1 MRRVGRILNGDR
13 ALEIL
18 PVIAL
23 SVKRACPTVNHITR
37 LQRFIVGATRRSRAR
52 TIIFDHY
59 LLIMTQQG
67 EVLHGSPDSGAREP
81 ERPRSISTYVAIMPV
96 YGIINY
102 KSVTTVAPRV
112 TSAVAKFARLASD
125 ESLPK
130 FKVLEVP
137 DKPEGGIRRK
147 KSVSDRAG
155 NGLRRAV

>member
-1 MRRVGRILNGDR
+1 
-13 ALEIL
+13 
-18 PVIAL
+18 
-23 SVKRACPTVNHITR
+23 
-37 LQRFIVGATRRSRAR
+37 
-52 TIIFDHY
+52 
-59 LLIMTQQG
+59 MTQQG